1 MSSPEPKLVE
11 LPFWL
16 VSTCEVQNIN
26 YALEVTSVK
35 IFTKWQFQS
44 CKFFEGSDLI
54 TLLHF
59 DDDYDDKSKEDAIR
73 SLLSGKAVNGI
84 RVSSTAPSDCFPV
97 NPDQSVQN
105 EVGGTQIHIGP
116 SRLQLDLKEQT
127 VFCQLVFNVNLHTPF
142 NMKTFPFDRHI
153 IPIVLSTRVWKEGK
167 KPNVHK
173 FKWSILE
180 ERPNW
185 AEGKYEEDEIVISEN
200 VAWVDGNAEM
210 QHLPPILH
218 IDVNLKKPVLCL
230 RIERN
235 PTYFILNITV
245 PIYTIG
251 LMSTASFFLE
261 FNNAN
266 ERLNAVLTSALA
278 IAAYKVAIQTQL
290 PVKSYIT
297 IGDGYIL
304 FCFLFQAALVL
315 KTILAF
321 QGQGHGVG
329 FFWYSADDGGDDWN
343 STQRLYQAVDDATS
357 WVFVFVWLIV
367 HAIGFID
374 VAKPNGND
382 FVRRFF
388 QPTWESVIDGIRKP
402 FDLVQGMNKA
412 KVSTGQGED
421 EGHRRGSLIPAATS
435 FHA

>member
-142 NMKTFPFDRHI
+142 NMKTFRKFLRVFFLCDNTVSGSSRKSSLRTDSPRARTTLPPLIAFDRHI

-185 AEGKYEEDEIVISEN
+185 AEGKYEE
-200 VAWVDGNAEM
+200 G
-210 QHLPPILH
+210 
-218 IDVNLKKPVLCL
+218 VLLSYRYVC
-230 RIERN
+230 
-235 PTYFILNITV
+235 V
-245 PIYTIG
+245 P
-251 LMSTASFFLE
+251 A
-261 FNNAN
+261 
-266 ERLNAVLTSALA
+266 R
-278 IAAYKVAIQTQL
+278 
-290 PVKSYIT
+290 
-297 IGDGYIL
+297 
-304 FCFLFQAALVL
+304 
-315 KTILAF
+315 
-321 QGQGHGVG
+321 
-329 FFWYSADDGGDDWN
+329 
-343 STQRLYQAVDDATS
+343 
-357 WVFVFVWLIV
+357 
-367 HAIGFID
+367 
-374 VAKPNGND
+374 
-382 FVRRFF
+382 
-388 QPTWESVIDGIRKP
+388 
-402 FDLVQGMNKA
+402 
-412 KVSTGQGED
+412 
-421 EGHRRGSLIPAATS
+421 
-435 FHA
+435 